1 MTARLFTLAVFVG
14 CALVGCASP
23 SLVPPTPEAAAYRQA
38 LLDIR
43 EADQAPR
50 NRYVALLKRY
60 DYQPPD
66 SLRAPLARDVLTAD
80 SVNLVRFEALVEANG
95 WPKASE
101 VGAWAASAGF
111 LVIQHAD
118 LETQLRYEP
127 MLRDAVEAGE
137 ADAANLAL
145 LTDRILVRQGKLQ
158 QYGSQTQT
166 DPETGAR
173 SFYPIED
180 PATLDARR
188 AAVGLSP
195 MAEYAREMDVP
206 WPPDE

>member
-1 MTARLFTLAVFVG
+1 MARPSAFALVVG
-14 CALVGCASP
+14 CLLVSCAS
-23 SLVPPTPEAAAYRQA
+23 SSFVPPTPEAAAYRQA
-38 LLDIR
+38 LLEIR

-50 NRYVALLKRY
+50 NRYVALLRRY

-66 SLRAPLARDVLTAD
+66 SLRLPLAREVLVAD
-80 SVNLVRFEALVEANG
+80 SVNLVRFEALVEAHG

-101 VGAWAASAGF
+101 VGAWAARSGF

-118 LETQLRYEP
+118 LKTQLRYEP
-127 MLRDAVEAGE
+127 LLRDAVGAGE
-137 ADAANLAL
+137 GEAADLAL
-145 LTDRILVRQGKLQ
+145 LTDRILVRQGQ
-158 QYGSQTQT
+158 PQRYGSQTRT

-180 PATLDARR
+180 RATLDARR
-188 AAVGLSP
+188 ATVGLTP

-206 WPPDE
+206 WPPDD